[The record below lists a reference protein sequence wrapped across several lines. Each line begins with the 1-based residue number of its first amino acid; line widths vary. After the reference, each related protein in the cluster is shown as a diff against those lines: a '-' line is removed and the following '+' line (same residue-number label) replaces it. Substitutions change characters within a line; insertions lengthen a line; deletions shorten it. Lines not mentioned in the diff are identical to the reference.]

1 MGSPGPFYR
10 WAAGAIMDSRKE
22 KAMRELAPNQFA
34 IGISGGDEAMIHACS
49 RDAAENPEL
58 VFMSPD
64 VKNAYCE
71 LDREECI
78 EDMTYVIRF

>member
-1 MGSPGPFYR
+1 
-10 WAAGAIMDSRKE
+10 MDSRKE